1 MKTNNPYVGIIRV
14 RSEGYDLSAHQY
26 NVAPLCLID
35 ANLLSNL
42 EKAKYR
48 RIKFKFKFVNN
59 LLTNYIL
66 LIIKLIPA
74 LGILDVSNGK
84 ACLTGESRFEVKT
97 ETIEERTSPFCRLMK
112 P

>member
-42 EKAKYR
+42 EITKYSSYY
-48 RIKFKFKFVNN
+48 FGF
-59 LLTNYIL
+59 
-66 LIIKLIPA
+66 P
-74 LGILDVSNGK
+74 S
-84 ACLTGESRFEVKT
+84 
-97 ETIEERTSPFCRLMK
+97 
-112 P
+112 